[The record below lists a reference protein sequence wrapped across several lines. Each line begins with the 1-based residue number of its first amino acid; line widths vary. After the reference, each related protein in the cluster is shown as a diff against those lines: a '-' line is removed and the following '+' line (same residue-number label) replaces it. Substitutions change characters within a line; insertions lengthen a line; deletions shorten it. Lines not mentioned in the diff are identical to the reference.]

1 MKGGDATN
9 YKLEGIY
16 KDGNKISVTFETTA
30 NESDVVMTH
39 DNDSGEYVKSGEQY
53 DKNIKRYV
61 ETNPA
66 VFKLNKGF
74 LNSIRTSQNAIPDN
88 AAPDFSQFNVPK
100 QNSELLRQI
109 QEKQK
114 NKNPSSELPVF
125 QMPPNESDVMVSPP
139 SETEGS
145 TFLSRASQL
154 PNVTVRPPSPPSEFI
169 EEQSIVNTP
178 PPPPPLASANLP
190 ISPPQPPP
198 TSKEDVKDEIEKFN
212 ESKFS
217 IPTKQKDGIIKVV
230 EYPITEILDKLN
242 KKDKKQLKYKEP
254 YDDIQNI
261 KRDLK
266 AKKPIDEERITKLK
280 TRLARLVIK
289 NDGKIMGGNKT
300 MKKRHNNYTKKYK
313 KRSNNKSRK

>member
-39 DNDSGEYVKSGEQY
+39 DNESGEYVKSGEHY
-53 DKNIKRYV
+53 DENIKRYV

-74 LNSIRTSQNAIPDN
+74 LNSIRTSQKVIDDN
-88 AAPDFSQFNVPK
+88 AAPMSFH
-100 QNSELLRQI
+100 ELLKKN
-109 QEKQK
+109 QEKQE
-114 NKNPSSELPVF
+114 NKNPSSVVPVF

-217 IPTKQKDGIIKVV
+217 ISTKQKDGSIKEV
-230 EYPITEILDKLN
+230 EYPIKEILDKLN

-289 NDGKIMGGNKT
+289 NDGKIMGGKT
-300 MKKRHNNYTKKYK
+300 MKKRHTKKHK

>member
-39 DNDSGEYVKSGEQY
+39 DNESGEYVKSGDHY
-53 DKNIKRYV
+53 DENIKRYV

-74 LNSIRTSQNAIPDN
+74 LNSIRTSQKVIDDN
-88 AAPDFSQFNVPK
+88 AAPISSQSSIPI
-100 QNSELLRQI
+100 STIELFKKQI
-109 QEKQK
+109 QERQK
-114 NKNPSSELPVF
+114 NKNSSSEVPGF
-125 QMPPNESDVMVSPP
+125 QTPIERAVPPPP
-139 SETEGS
+139 SVPEGS

-154 PNVTVRPPSPPSEFI
+154 PNVTVHPPTT
-169 EEQSIVNTP
+169 VDTL
-178 PPPPPLASANLP
+178 PPPPPLDSDNVP
-190 ISPPQPPP
+190 IKPPQPPP
-198 TSKEDVKDEIEKFN
+198 TSKEDVKDKIEKFN

-217 IPTKQKDGIIKVV
+217 IPTKQKDGSIKVV
-230 EYPITEILDKLN
+230 EYPIKEILVKLN
-242 KKDKKQLKYKEP
+242 AKDKKLTKYKEP

-266 AKKPIDEERITKLK
+266 ENDSIDEKKITKLN
-280 TRLARLVIK
+280 TLLSRLEIK
-289 NDGKIMGGNKT
+289 NDGKIMGGKT
-300 MKKRHNNYTKKYK
+300 MKKRHTKKHK

>member
-30 NESDVVMTH
+30 NDSDVVMTH
-39 DNDSGEYVKSGEQY
+39 DNESGEYVKSGEHY
-53 DKNIKRYV
+53 DENIKRYV

-74 LNSIRTSQNAIPDN
+74 LSSIHTSQRAIADN
-88 AAPDFSQFNVPK
+88 AAPMSFH
-100 QNSELLRQI
+100 ELLKKN

-125 QMPPNESDVMVSPP
+125 QIPPNESDVIVSPP
-139 SETEGS
+139 SVPEGS

-154 PNVTVRPPSPPSEFI
+154 PNVTVHPPT
-169 EEQSIVNTP
+169 VDTP
-178 PPPPPLASANLP
+178 PPPPPLDSENVP
-190 ISPPQPPP
+190 INPPQPPP
-198 TSKEDVKDEIEKFN
+198 SEISSVNPLQLPSPSPKNDIDEKLKEFN

-217 IPTKQKDGIIKVV
+217 IPTKQKDGIIKEL
-230 EYPITEILDKLN
+230 EYPITEILVKLKN
-242 KKDKKQLKYKEP
+242 DKKQLNQLKYKEP

-261 KRDLK
+261 IRDLK
-266 AKKPIDEERITKLK
+266 KNKPIDEERITQLKKL
-280 TRLARLVIK
+280 LARLEIK
-289 NDGKIMGGNKT
+289 NNKIMGGNKT
-300 MKKRHNNYTKKYK
+300 MKKRHTKKHK